1 MRVPVRRYE
10 LRKTGSRF
18 AQNGRVMLAAAMLL
32 LLTGSTGFSQG
43 AFTMGF
49 DRASCLFYSP
59 GYSYWRYAD
68 HILSMGDVNRD
79 GIPDL
84 FINACRDSMQTWM
97 IFGTSPGIIDRNNF
111 VRLEGYGT
119 LAKGDVN
126 GDGLPDLL
134 VQSYIDE
141 VIMYPGCDSCPY
153 AIDTVP
159 AWRLHSEEANSVGD
173 PDFGGYI
180 AVGDLNGDGR
190 EDITI
195 AAREMRVMGGGWFG
209 KVYIYYGGSSRFPR
223 PDTSGIYRADNFEF
237 AYNGVLIEDVNGD
250 RVKDLI
256 IGSNVP
262 EVIGKSPP
270 YQYYDIYYGGE
281 GFKFDPL
288 HSDQRIGRD
297 VIPYSTYPYSM
308 EVLNVFDTNADGI
321 GDLYIGDHFGYVY
334 YGRAGGFRTIPDRV
348 LSTRDSADFR
358 FALLAHMIGDINGD
372 GYVDFLLSGIYGVG
386 VGMAFIYLGSS
397 LGMESYPAA
406 TAFNPMSGNGFS
418 SEVAHIGDIDGDGL
432 AEFAATFVTNG
443 ETGFA
448 VYGGESWRRTSME
461 DIPIS
466 QAPTITAFPNP
477 FTDHTTI
484 IAVGEVSNSSTLKI
498 YDIYGREIR
507 SLNVARGASGEAR
520 IMWDGFDARGV
531 KVSPGLYITIL
542 ETSRGLLKGK
552 VVKR

>member
-1 MRVPVRRYE
+1 MV
-10 LRKTGSRF
+10 
-18 AQNGRVMLAAAMLL
+18 ALL
-32 LLTGSTGFSQG
+32 LVSCTAGFSQG
-43 AFTMGF
+43 AFNMGF

-97 IFGTSPGIIDRNNF
+97 IFGTRPGIIDRNNF

-153 AIDTVP
+153 TIDTVP
-159 AWRLHSEEANSVGD
+159 AWRIHSEEANIQGP

-180 AVGDLNGDGR
+180 AIGDLNGDGR
-190 EDITI
+190 EDIAI
-195 AAREMRVMGGGWFG
+195 AAREMRVTGGGWFG

-223 PDTSGIYRADNFEF
+223 PDTSGIYRAGNFEF
-237 AYNGVLIEDVNGD
+237 AYNGVIIEDVNGD

-256 IGSNVP
+256 VGSNVP
-262 EVIGKSPP
+262 EIIGISPP
-270 YQYYDIYYGGE
+270 YQFYDIYYGGD

-288 HSDQRIGRD
+288 HSDQRIGRE
-297 VIPYSTYPYSM
+297 VIPYSTNPSSM
-308 EVLNVFDTNADGI
+308 ESLNVFDTNGDAI
-321 GDLYIGDHFGYVY
+321 CDLYIGDHFGYVY
-334 YGRAGGFRTIPDRV
+334 YGRAGGFRTFPDRV
-348 LSTRDSADFR
+348 LSIRDSAVFK
-358 FALLAHMIGDINGD
+358 FARVAHMIGDINGD
-372 GYVDFLLSGIYGVG
+372 GYDDFLLSGGYRVG

-406 TAFNPMSGNGFS
+406 TAFNPMSGNAFAI
-418 SEVAHIGDIDGDGL
+418 EVAHIGDINGDGL
-432 AEFAATFVTNG
+432 AEFAATFVDNG

-448 VYGGESWRRTSME
+448 VFGGESWRRTSMD
-461 DIPIS
+461 DIPVS
-466 QAPTITAFPNP
+466 QTPTLRAFPNP
-477 FTDHTTI
+477 FTDRTTI
-484 IAVGEVSNSSTLKI
+484 IVSAEVSNTSTLKI
-498 YDIYGREIR
+498 YDIYGRVVR
-507 SLNVARGASGEAR
+507 ALTVARGSDGEAR
-520 IMWDGFDARGV
+520 VDWDGRDAQRM
-531 KVSPGLYITIL
+531 KVSPGMYFSVL
-542 ETSRGLLKGK
+542 ESTNGLLKGK
-552 VVKR
+552 IVKR

>member
-1 MRVPVRRYE
+1 MF
-10 LRKTGSRF
+10 S
-18 AQNGRVMLAAAMLL
+18 AVMMLL
-32 LLTGSTGFSQG
+32 VFCSAGFSQS
-43 AFTMGF
+43 AFNMGF

-97 IFGTSPGIIDRNNF
+97 IFGTRPGIIDRNNF

-126 GDGLPDLL
+126 GDGLPDLV

-159 AWRLHSEEANSVGD
+159 AWRIHSEEPNIQGP

-180 AVGDLNGDGR
+180 AIGDLNGDDR
-190 EDITI
+190 EDIAI
-195 AAREMRVMGGGWFG
+195 AARSMRVTGGGWYG
-209 KVYIYYGGSSRFPR
+209 KVYIYYGGSSRFPS
-223 PDTSGIYRADNFEF
+223 PDTSGIYQADNFRF
-237 AYNGVLIEDVNGD
+237 AKNGVIIEDVNGD
-250 RVKDLI
+250 GFKDLV
-256 IGSNVP
+256 IGSNEP
-262 EVIGKSPP
+262 EVIGKSPL
-270 YQYYDIYYGGE
+270 YEYYDVHYGKPE
-281 GFKFDPL
+281 FVFDPT
-288 HSDQRIGRD
+288 HPDQRISRK
-297 VIPYSTYPYSM
+297 VIPYSTNSHSM
-308 EVLNVFDTNADGI
+308 SSLNVFDMNADGI
-321 GDLYIGDHFGYVY
+321 CDLYIGDHFGYVY

-348 LSTRDSADFR
+348 LKTGDSAEFV
-358 FALLAHMIGDINGD
+358 FEQVAHMIGDINGD
-372 GYVDFLLSGIYGVG
+372 GYVDFLLSGIYRVG

-432 AEFAATFVTNG
+432 AEFAATFVTDG

-448 VYGGESWRRTSME
+448 VYGGKSWRRTSME

-466 QAPTITAFPNP
+466 QAPSITAFPNP
-477 FTDHTTI
+477 FTDHTTM
-484 IAVGEVSNSSTLKI
+484 IAVNEVSNSSTLKI